1 MPTTFLCLR
10 MGRSKNKALTM
21 NFWHKTAYMQ
31 KCGLIIKVL
40 WIGKLERRWK
50 YDELVKKSFCFE
62 RSGSKRSEQSNLVLY
77 NYKFE
82 PASSHVPNLYAAA
95 AMDFPID
102 GVYGTE
108 YEY

>member
-1 MPTTFLCLR
+1 MTNWL
-10 MGRSKNKALTM
+10 K
-21 NFWHKTAYMQ
+21 
-31 KCGLIIKVL
+31 
-40 WIGKLERRWK
+40 E
-50 YDELVKKSFCFE
+50 FCFE

-108 YEY
+108 YEYLGLYWPQHCYPCDYLWAGILTVELVLFGVLFRKRRSKDQHSRKTA